1 MTKMTDSNKKLR
13 NVIAMTIA
21 IFFVAC
27 LLFLWIREKNNVYDS
42 MNHDRMQWFVLNIN
56 AT

>member
-27 LLFLWIREKNNVYDS
+27 LLFLWIREQNNVYDS